1 MQTDASCVATGAL
14 RRRQRTKV
22 AQKSFS
28 MFFLYAMLFL
38 IAVFCAGPFIW
49 MVSTS
54 FKANENIYEMSL
66 IPRNPTFANYVG
78 VMEYLELPKYF
89 LNTII
94 ITFTGIFCNLLF
106 SALCAYP
113 LAKFDFYGKRAV
125 VILLFV
131 TQILPASAGAIVN
144 FITIGNLG
152 LMNTFAG
159 VILPS
164 AAGVFTIILFR
175 QAYLSVP
182 NEILESAR
190 IDGAGETHTWLRI
203 MVPQILPTASTA
215 LIFEFI
221 GKWNSFLWPIII
233 LKPEKYPIS
242 AALNYLKGM
251 FNFQY
256 TYVIAATVLS
266 IVPIIIVFVACQKN
280 YINAVAG
287 AIK

>member
-1 MQTDASCVATGAL
+1 MQTDARSAAADTL
-14 RRRQRTKV
+14 RRYNRIKI
-22 AQKSFS
+22 AQDGVSV
-28 MFFLYAMLFL
+28 FFMYAMLVL
-38 IAVFCAGPFIW
+38 IAIFCAGPFLW

-66 IPRNPTFANYVG
+66 IPKNPTFSNYVG
-78 VMEYLELPKYF
+78 VVEYLELPKYF
-89 LNTII
+89 MNTII

-106 SALCAYP
+106 GALCAYP

-125 VILLFV
+125 VILLFL
-131 TQILPASAGAIVN
+131 TQILPASAGTIVN

-190 IDGAGETHTWLRI
+190 MDGAGEMRTWLRI

-233 LKPEKYPIS
+233 LKPDKYPIS

-266 IVPIIIVFVACQKN
+266 IIPIIIVFVACQKN